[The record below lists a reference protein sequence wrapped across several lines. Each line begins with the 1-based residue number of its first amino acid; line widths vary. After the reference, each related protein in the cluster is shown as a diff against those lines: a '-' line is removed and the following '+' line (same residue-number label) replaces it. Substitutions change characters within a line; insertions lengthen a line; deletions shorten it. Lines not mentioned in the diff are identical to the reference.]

1 MNLPRR
7 QKQLY
12 DLLLGRG
19 DVLIMDLYHEM
30 HSTRRPRNAEGM
42 TAVLVSDHEDV
53 AAQQRWLTPYIALL
67 NERLVDHGLRVEPG
81 ALKNTYRLVASS

>member
-19 DVLIMDLYHEM
+19 DVLIDDL
-30 HSTRRPRNAEGM
+30 M
-42 TAVLVSDHEDV
+42 TGVWGTAQFQRTTQT
-53 AAQQRWLTPYIALL
+53 QQRYLGPYITALNRNL
-67 NERLVDHGLRVEPG
+67 CEHGLKVEPG

>member
-19 DVLIMDLYHEM
+19 DVLIVDLFTAMKLHHYH
-30 HSTRRPRNAEGM
+30 TDAP
-42 TAVLVSDHEDV
+42 LISDM
-53 AAQQRWLTPYIALL
+53 QRWISPYVSNL
-67 NERLVDHGLRVEPG
+67 NKNLADHGLKVEPG
-81 ALKNTYRLVASS
+81 ALKNTYRLVAASGA

>member
-19 DVLIMDLYHEM
+19 DVLIPELFIAMDGPEHL
-30 HSTRRPRNAEGM
+30 SVT
-42 TAVLVSDHEDV
+42 TAS
-53 AAQQRWLTPYIALL
+53 QQRWLSPYIGNL
-67 NERLVDHGLRVEPG
+67 NARLEGFRVEPG
-81 ALKNTYRLVASS
+81 ALKNTYRLVAS